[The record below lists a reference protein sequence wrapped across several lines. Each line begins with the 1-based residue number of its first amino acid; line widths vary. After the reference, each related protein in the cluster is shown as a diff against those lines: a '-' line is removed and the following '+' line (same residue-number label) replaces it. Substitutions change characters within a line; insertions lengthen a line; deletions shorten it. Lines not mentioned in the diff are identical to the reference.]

1 MMSDNC
7 YDRYKW
13 VIVARSNKKREVRFF
28 RDHRREVGSQMGREK
43 MSQASSK
50 LGEEIS
56 KNRIQGRQRQSRH
69 STGETV
75 FRR

>member
-13 VIVARSNKKREVRFF
+13 VIVAGSNKKREVRFF
-28 RDHRREVGSQMGREK
+28 RDHRREK